1 MAAPKIKSELA
12 RPTVGDK
19 TASYRARWAA
29 ALAVLGMLA
38 VAGKFAWDSFAA
50 SIRTQPR
57 YLVTAERIEI
67 SPSPEWIRRDIKRDV
82 LQDAGLDGTL
92 SILDDRAQ
100 LHERLNQAFRFHPW
114 VRKVE
119 RIELKPP
126 ATVQVDLVFRKPI
139 AAIEY
144 VSQEQTLLLV
154 IDADL
159 VRLPE
164 MDLTEAEKRY
174 LPRIH
179 GIVNRPL
186 VGETW
191 SDPRVAGA
199 VQLVTALG
207 DAWTRLYLV
216 DVNPSESPEVTKQSR
231 FYVYD
236 LVTTGGTR
244 IVWGAAPGQEP
255 PGEAKFAEKLK
266 QLKEF
271 VTLNGPLNSMYTPK
285 TINLRQG
292 LAVEQRTVK
301 QLDAAEDE
309 KEILK

>member
-1 MAAPKIKSELA
+1 MALRQTKAEVARAP
-12 RPTVGDK
+12 GH
-19 TASYRARWAA
+19 SYARWTATI
-29 ALAVLGMLA
+29 AVLGMLA
-38 VAGKFAWDSFAA
+38 VAGKYSWNTFAT

-57 YLVTAERIEI
+57 YLVTADSIEI
-67 SPSPEWIRRDIKRDV
+67 PQPPAWIRRDIKREV
-82 LQDAGLDGTL
+82 LQDAGLTGTL

-100 LHERLNQAFRFHPW
+100 LHERLHQAFRFHPW
-114 VRKVE
+114 VRSVE

-126 ATVQVDLVFRKPI
+126 ATVEVALAYRKPI
-139 AAIEY
+139 AAVESA
-144 VSQEQTLLLV
+144 SQEQTQLLV
-154 IDADL
+154 LDGDL

-179 GIVNRPL
+179 GITNRPL

-191 SDPRVAGA
+191 SDERVTGA
-199 VQLVTALG
+199 VQLITALG

-216 DVNPSESPEVTKQSR
+216 DVIPSESPEVTKQNR

-255 PGEAKFAEKLK
+255 PGETPFAEKLK
-266 QLKEF
+266 QLKSF
-271 VTLNGPLNSMYTPK
+271 VAQNGPLNSMHTPE
-285 TINLRQG
+285 TINLRTG
-292 LAVEQRTVK
+292 LTVEQRTVK
-301 QLDAAEDE
+301 QLDAADEDG
-309 KEILK
+309 EIRK

>member
-1 MAAPKIKSELA
+1 MAARKIKLESSL
-12 RPTVGDK
+12 PSTVRK
-19 TASYRARWAA
+19 STRSRAQWAA

-38 VAGKFAWDSFAA
+38 VGGKFAWDNFAT

-57 YLVTAERIEI
+57 YLVTADTIEI
-67 SPSPEWIRRDIKRDV
+67 PPPPEWIRRDIKRDV
-82 LQDAGLDGTL
+82 LQDVGLNGTL

-114 VRKVE
+114 VRSVE
-119 RIELKPP
+119 RIELQPP
-126 ATVQVDLVFRKPI
+126 AKVRVALTYRKPI
-139 AAIEY
+139 AAVEIATP
-144 VSQEQTLLLV
+144 EQTLLLV
-154 IDADL
+154 LDANL

-164 MDLTEAEKRY
+164 MDLTEAEKLY

-179 GIVNRPL
+179 GITNRPL

-191 SDPRVAGA
+191 NDARVSGA
-199 VQLVTALG
+199 VQLVAALG
-207 DAWTRLYLV
+207 NAWTRLHLV

-236 LVTTGGTR
+236 LVATGGTR

-255 PGEAKFAEKLK
+255 PGEMAFPEKLK
-266 QLKEF
+266 QLTAFIAE
-271 VTLNGPLNSMYTPK
+271 NGPLSSMYTPK

-292 LAVEQRTVK
+292 LAVEERTVK
-301 QLDAAEDE
+301 QLDAAGDE
-309 KEILK
+309 SEILK